1 MAYSQFGRRDL
12 YYPHHDFNR
21 PARQSTAG
29 WKIIALVTIL
39 LLSLWSGA
47 VTFYLVYR
55 DDALMYLAHRQT
67 EMVQSYD
74 AQLTAL
80 ETEIERL
87 KSLKLVDQE
96 RVDRA
101 VLELGRRQALVEQRQ
116 KELANIAA
124 AKGNA
129 RAWPGEDVTGTIAPS
144 GPLPPS
150 PSGAIPKPSPI
161 SDTIIFMPPPDRSA
175 ALESRPVA
183 PRTTRLG
190 SLDSSDPTEV
200 RVGELSRGLDRLQTR
215 QAESLNRLEE
225 AYEGTET
232 RTRTVLAELSVN
244 TPPPSL
250 AKRVLA
256 IGGPLLPFISGEDP
270 FEQQMTRVRSSAG
283 TMAELGQLIDR
294 VPVRRPVPAGAEL
307 TSGFG
312 PRLDPFVKQYAFHS
326 GIDLK
331 GEPGNMARATA
342 AGRVT
347 TASYQGG
354 YGLLVEID
362 HGNGL
367 TTRYGHL
374 SAIEVN
380 EGQTVEVGEPVG
392 RIGNTGRSTGPHLH
406 YEVRIAGEPVDPLRY
421 LRAGVRLNGTP

>member
-21 PARQSTAG
+21 PARQSAAGG

-55 DDALMYLAHRQT
+55 DDALMYLVHRQT
-67 EMVQSYD
+67 EMVQGYD

-101 VLELGRRQALVEQRQ
+101 VLDLGRRQALVEQRQ

-124 AKGNA
+124 AKGSA

-150 PSGAIPKPSPI
+150 PPGAIPKPSPI

-225 AYEGTET
+225 VYEGTET
-232 RTRTVLAELSVN
+232 RARTVLAELGVN

-270 FEQQMTRVRSSAG
+270 FEQQMTASSRGANIRRFGSKKRAEPRHRGPPERSVA
-283 TMAELGQLIDR
+283 D
-294 VPVRRPVPAGAEL
+294 
-307 TSGFG
+307 
-312 PRLDPFVKQYAFHS
+312 D
-326 GIDLK
+326 
-331 GEPGNMARATA
+331 
-342 AGRVT
+342 
-347 TASYQGG
+347 
-354 YGLLVEID
+354 
-362 HGNGL
+362 
-367 TTRYGHL
+367 
-374 SAIEVN
+374 
-380 EGQTVEVGEPVG
+380 
-392 RIGNTGRSTGPHLH
+392 
-406 YEVRIAGEPVDPLRY
+406 
-421 LRAGVRLNGTP
+421 